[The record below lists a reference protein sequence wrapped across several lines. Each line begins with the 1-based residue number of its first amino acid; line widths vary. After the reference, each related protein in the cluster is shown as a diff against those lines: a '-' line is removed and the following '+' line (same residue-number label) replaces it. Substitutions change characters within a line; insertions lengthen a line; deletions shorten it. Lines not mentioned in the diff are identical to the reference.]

1 MKTPHLLVALVLA
14 GSLAGP
20 LVSCASTSTSES
32 TGQYIDDS
40 TISNKVRADFVSD
53 KDLNVFQIDVTT
65 YKGLVQLSGFVNSA
79 SIKSRAGT
87 VATHVE
93 GVKEVQNNLIIK

>member
-1 MKTPHLLVALVLA
+1 MKTSHLIVALSLAGVLA
-14 GSLAGP
+14 GPIVACS
-20 LVSCASTSTSES
+20 STSTRES

-40 TISNKVRADFVSD
+40 TISNKVRAEFIGD

-79 SIKSRAGT
+79 SIKARAGT
-87 VATHVE
+87 VAAHVD
-93 GVKEVQNNLIIK
+93 GVKEVKNNLIIK